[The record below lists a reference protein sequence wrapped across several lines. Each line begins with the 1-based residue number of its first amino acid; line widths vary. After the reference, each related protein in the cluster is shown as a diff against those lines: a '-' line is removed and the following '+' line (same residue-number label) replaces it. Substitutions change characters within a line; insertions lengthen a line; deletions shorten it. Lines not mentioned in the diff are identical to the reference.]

1 MSEDK
6 KRDELIQLNER
17 LASYYQNLAY
27 AVNDESG
34 KKILVEVNSQLND
47 LNIALQNIALKPLNA
62 PYYEYEKDDLQSLKA
77 LRSKIDGFNQLL
89 GSLNSDILM
98 AKASKAAT
106 KAESLK
112 EGEPLEVKY

>member
-6 KRDELIQLNER
+6 KRDELIKLNEQ

-34 KKILVEVNSQLND
+34 KKILVEINSQLND
-47 LNIALQNIALKPLNA
+47 LNLALQNVALKPLSA

-77 LRSKIDGFNQLL
+77 FRSKIDGFNQLL
-89 GSLNSDILM
+89 GSLNPEGLM
-98 AKASKAAT
+98 AKATKCAN
-106 KAESLK
+106 KAESLR
-112 EGEPLEVKY
+112 EGEPLEAKY

>member
-1 MSEDK
+1 MQDNK
-6 KRDELIQLNER
+6 KREELIKLNEQ

-34 KKILVEVNSQLND
+34 KKILVEINSQLND
-47 LNIALQNIALKPLNA
+47 LNIALQNIALKPLSA

-89 GSLNSDILM
+89 GSLQPDSLM
-98 AKASKAAT
+98 AKATKAAN

-112 EGEPLEVKY
+112 DGEPLEVRY